1 MAVVSAMAAR
11 GASAS
16 DQQFKDIV
24 DYLAKYFG
32 AVNVN
37 QAPSNDI
44 ADVLEIPS
52 QTAAAIVRY
61 RSDNGDFSDL
71 DNLKKVPGVDASVI
85 EERKSRITFK

>member
-16 DQQFKDIV
+16 DQQFKDIA

-44 ADVLEIPS
+44 ADVLELPA

-61 RSDNGDFSDL
+61 RTDNGDFSDL
-71 DNLKKVPGVDASVI
+71 EKLKKVPGVDATVI